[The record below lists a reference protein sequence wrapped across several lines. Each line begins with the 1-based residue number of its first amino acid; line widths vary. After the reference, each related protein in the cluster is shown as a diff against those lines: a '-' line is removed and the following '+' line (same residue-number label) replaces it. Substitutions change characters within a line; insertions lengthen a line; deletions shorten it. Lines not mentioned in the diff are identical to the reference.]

1 MWYLRQ
7 AKDSCWCVDWPLWRK
22 IFEAE
27 RAVFNDR
34 YIIYVGGMFTK
45 EWLFQYFAKKSL
57 FWDATFQL
65 KIKEVDKMWQ
75 AQRVDYLTNS
85 RRVHHLSQQSR
96 RILIAYCINLFL
108 FGVHYPLYH
117 QSLSYVIEKDSAW
130 IFFEL
135 ASSKT
140 SLDSDRA
147 SFSPAYGG
155 GGGGGGAV
163 HRTIKK
169 INCVHPFNFQ
179 IFQNGDLTG
188 YIDGS
193 DVKLTSW
200 MRFIR
205 SARHK
210 KEQNLFAFQYL
221 GRIFYRA
228 FKDILPGEEMLVW
241 YDEKYPQYLGIPWT
255 IFDLAAAVPPGRW
268 S

>member
-1 MWYLRQ
+1 MT
-7 AKDSCWCVDWPLWRK
+7 SP
-22 IFEAE
+22 
-27 RAVFNDR
+27 
-34 YIIYVGGMFTK
+34 
-45 EWLFQYFAKKSL
+45 
-57 FWDATFQL
+57 
-65 KIKEVDKMWQ
+65 EVRT
-75 AQRVDYLTNS
+75 A
-85 RRVHHLSQQSR
+85 
-96 RILIAYCINLFL
+96 
-108 FGVHYPLYH
+108 
-117 QSLSYVIEKDSAW
+117 
-130 IFFEL
+130 

-147 SFSPAYGG
+147 SFSPACGG
-155 GGGGGGAV
+155 EEGWGAV

-179 IFQNGDLTG
+179 IFQNGELTG

-268 S
+268 SQGYHSSLFFVLSNLKRDSIQFTFFSKSEFYPHCMNSSLRQPPLPFLGQFKRTMNRIPCWVSQVFFLACGRMLLKRQQDEVTSGEALETAHDKSLAPRT

>member
-1 MWYLRQ
+1 MSLRLQ
-7 AKDSCWCVDWPLWRK
+7 RLHSIQTEPPFLLLT
-22 IFEAE
+22 
-27 RAVFNDR
+27 
-34 YIIYVGGMFTK
+34 GGR
-45 EWLFQYFAKKSL
+45 S
-57 FWDATFQL
+57 
-65 KIKEVDKMWQ
+65 
-75 AQRVDYLTNS
+75 
-85 RRVHHLSQQSR
+85 
-96 RILIAYCINLFL
+96 
-108 FGVHYPLYH
+108 
-117 QSLSYVIEKDSAW
+117 
-130 IFFEL
+130 
-135 ASSKT
+135 
-140 SLDSDRA
+140 
-147 SFSPAYGG
+147 
-155 GGGGGGAV
+155 GGGGAV

-179 IFQNGDLTG
+179 IFQNGVLTG

>member
-1 MWYLRQ
+1 M
-7 AKDSCWCVDWPLWRK
+7 
-22 IFEAE
+22 
-27 RAVFNDR
+27 
-34 YIIYVGGMFTK
+34 
-45 EWLFQYFAKKSL
+45 
-57 FWDATFQL
+57 
-65 KIKEVDKMWQ
+65 
-75 AQRVDYLTNS
+75 
-85 RRVHHLSQQSR
+85 
-96 RILIAYCINLFL
+96 
-108 FGVHYPLYH
+108 
-117 QSLSYVIEKDSAW
+117 
-130 IFFEL
+130 
-135 ASSKT
+135 
-140 SLDSDRA
+140 
-147 SFSPAYGG
+147 GG
-155 GGGGGGAV
+155 GEGGAV
-163 HRTIKK
+163 DRTIKK

-179 IFQNGDLTG
+179 IFQNGELTG

-268 S
+268 SQGYHSSLFFMLYNLKRDSIHFTFFSKCEFYPRCMNSSLRQPLLPFLEQFKRTMNRIPCWVPEVFFLACGRMLLKRRQDEVTRGEALETAHDKSLASRI